1 MKKDMKR
8 IQVGPNRWIG
18 EGEEPYIVAEIGI
31 NHNGSITLCKKM
43 IAEAVHVGVDA
54 VKMQKR
60 TIEEMYTKEALDV
73 PYNKPYAFGKTYGEH
88 KHALE
93 FSDEQYIELKNF
105 TQSLGVEFLVSGFD
119 STGFEFIDKVIN
131 VPVHKVA
138 SPFVTDYPLLK
149 QVAGYG
155 KPIFLSTGMHS
166 MEEIKASVEF
176 IKKINDKLIVFHAVT
191 MYPVPNDQVNLS
203 VITTFKKEL
212 GTLVGYSSHDAGVVL
227 PAAAVA
233 LGACVIEKHFT
244 LDRTMVGPDHAASA
258 ESRGME
264 LIKKYCTAVQQAM
277 GKSIREINEAEKA
290 ARIKYGV
297 SITSRRNIPKG
308 KVISEEDIM
317 VKCPGGGISPVNYW
331 NLLGKKATIDIAAD
345 KIIYD
350 GEIQ

>member
-1 MKKDMKR
+1 MQNK

-18 EGEEPYIVAEIGI
+18 DGCEPYVIAEIGI
-31 NHNGSITLCKKM
+31 NHNGSIELCRQM
-43 IAEAVHVGVDA
+43 IAEAAHAGVDA

-60 TIEEMYTKEALDV
+60 TIEEMYTKDALDV

-93 FSDEQYIELKNF
+93 FSDEQYLELQKYAH
-105 TQSLGVEFLVSGFD
+105 SLNVEFLVSGFD
-119 STGFEFIDKVIN
+119 STGFEFIEKVLN

-138 SPFVTDYPLLK
+138 SPFITDYPLLK
-149 QVAGYG
+149 QVAEYG

-176 IKKINDKLIVFHAVT
+176 IKKINDKLMVFHAVT
-191 MYPVPNDQVNLS
+191 MYPVPNNLVNLN
-203 VITTFKKEL
+203 VLTTFKKEL
-212 GTLVGYSSHDAGVVL
+212 GTLVGYSSHDTGVAI

-244 LDRTMVGPDHAASA
+244 LDRTMIGPDHAASA

-264 LIKKYCTAVQQAM
+264 LIKKYSNAVALAL
-277 GKSIREINEAEKA
+277 GSYERDNNEQEKA

-297 SITSRRNIPKG
+297 SLTSKCAIAAGETIT
-308 KVISEEDIM
+308 EDNIM
-317 VKCPGGGISPVNYW
+317 VKCPGGGISPVLFW
-331 NLLGKKATIDIAAD
+331 DMLGKKATKDIAAD
-345 KIIYD
+345 KTIYD
-350 GEIQ
+350 GDIA